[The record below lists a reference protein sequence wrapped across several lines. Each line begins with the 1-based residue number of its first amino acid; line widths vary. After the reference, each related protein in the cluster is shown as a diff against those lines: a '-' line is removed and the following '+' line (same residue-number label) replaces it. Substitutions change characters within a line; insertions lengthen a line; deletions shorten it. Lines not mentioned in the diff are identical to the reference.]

1 MEKAEGQVT
10 QLEASLE
17 QKKLDLSYTRIT
29 APFAGRIGLKN
40 ADRGALVGPN
50 SGSLVTL
57 TRLDPMEVE
66 TQVETALVIDFKEA
80 QAEGNAQRVPSVHLQ
95 MPNGKP
101 YPLEGTIDYLS
112 VNVSQGTDTVTVR
125 ARFDNPDGLLL
136 DGALVRVA
144 LEQPEATAALTVPQT
159 AVQRDQAG
167 SFVLVV
173 GTDGKVEQRRVT
185 IERTSEGRAVV
196 ATGLSQGEQVIV
208 EGLNKVRPGVLVD
221 AAPASNG

>member
-1 MEKAEGQVT
+1 
-10 QLEASLE
+10 
-17 QKKLDLSYTRIT
+17 
-29 APFAGRIGLKN
+29 
-40 ADRGALVGPN
+40 
-50 SGSLVTL
+50 
-57 TRLDPMEVE
+57 
-66 TQVETALVIDFKEA
+66 
-80 QAEGNAQRVPSVHLQ
+80 